1 MRASTDPRSV
11 ALAFSD
17 RIFRPQAATKETT
30 DMTMG
35 KDPMSGFEIAPEM
48 RNLAEQSV
56 AQAKK
61 AFDGFIAAAQQTLTT
76 FEGQATAAQA
86 GAKDVAKKA
95 MTFAERN
102 VANSF
107 DFAQKIVRA
116 KDVQEVMRLQAEFV
130 KAQMEALSEQAREL
144 GASATK
150 AATDQAKSQT

>member
-1 MRASTDPRSV
+1 M
-11 ALAFSD
+11 
-17 RIFRPQAATKETT
+17 AT
-30 DMTMG
+30 G

-76 FEGQATAAQA
+76 FEGQAAAAQA
-86 GAKDVAKKA
+86 GAKDVAKKS

-116 KDVQEVMRLQAEFV
+116 KDVQEVMRLQTEFV

-144 GASATK
+144 GTAATK
-150 AATDQAKSQT
+150 AATDQAKSST